1 MVEPP
6 SPLPI
11 LEAEAQ
17 IAGHL
22 RRSNRLVLSAPTG
35 SGKTTQVP
43 QILRRSGAVEG
54 QILVLQ
60 PRRLAAR
67 WVATRVA
74 EELGS
79 PLGEEVGYQTRFESR
94 ISARTRIRFLTE
106 GIFLRLIQHDPLLA
120 GVGAVVLDEFHE
132 RSLAGDLALA
142 LARRLQETHRPELR
156 LVVMSATLETRAV
169 AGHLG
174 CPAVEASGRAYSVET
189 RYLPRPAQ
197 EPVWEQAARALRLL
211 LESGAEGEVLIFMPG
226 GYEIRRTIQ
235 SCQQLRWNEELLFLP
250 LHGSLPA
257 DQQDAALRPAAQR
270 KVIVATNVAETSITI
285 PGVRQVIDSGLA
297 RVHRHDPRRGI
308 NVLMIEA
315 ISQASADQRQGRAGR
330 TAPGT
335 CTRLWSEAE
344 HYARPAH
351 SVPEI
356 QRVDLAETLL
366 QMKEMGLKLGDLQ
379 WLEPPQELAVAR
391 ARRLL
396 QGLGALDE
404 GEDLTPMG
412 RQLAAF
418 PMHPRLSRLLVEAH
432 RRRCLGRA
440 LVWAAILG
448 ERDILVQP
456 LRSQYTQSDEAYPSD
471 LEVREKGFQRAKEA
485 HFEVQACARLGLNAQ
500 ACREVDQVCRQ
511 YRDLCRQAGL
521 SPDSAGQT
529 EELSKCLIAAFYDQV
544 ALRRD
549 PDNLSCAMAGQRRVE
564 LERQSAARPAAM
576 LVAAEVRE
584 VETGGGMRTVLSLAS
599 AIEPEWLE
607 EVEEGRVEVRTET
620 GWNSEARAVEQ
631 REVRSFE
638 GLVYAQ
644 RLLPKTDPAQAAE
657 ILVARIEAGE
667 LVLGRW
673 DQSVEQWL
681 ARARSV
687 AAWFPERG
695 LLAYTAEELGVVLH
709 EIVSGATRYSQ
720 IRERPCLPA
729 LQGAL
734 SWQDQQ
740 FVEQMAPLRLQLSN
754 GHRLKLEYQAG
765 SPPRG
770 RAKIQE
776 LYDVRESPAVASG
789 RQKVLLEI
797 LGPHSRP
804 LQVTADLASFWQNT
818 YPELK
823 KELRRRYPK
832 HEWR

>member
-1 MVEPP
+1 MTAAP
-6 SPLPI
+6 PLPV
-11 LEAEAQ
+11 LEVENE
-17 IAGHL
+17 IAAHL

-43 QILRRSGAVEG
+43 QIIGRCGAVEG

-67 WVATRVA
+67 WVAARVA

-94 ISARTRIRFLTE
+94 TGPRTRIRFLTE
-106 GIFLRLIQHDPLLA
+106 GIFLRLIQTDPELR

-132 RSLAGDLALA
+132 RSLSGDLALA
-142 LARRLQETHRPELR
+142 LTRRVQETQRPDLK

-169 AGHLG
+169 AAHLG
-174 CPAVEASGRAYSVET
+174 CPAIEAGGRAYPVET

-211 LESGAEGEVLIFMPG
+211 LETGAQGEVLIFMPG
-226 GYEIRRTIQ
+226 AHEIRRTLQ
-235 SCQQLRWNEELLFLP
+235 SCQQLRWNEDLLFLP

-257 DQQDAALRPAAQR
+257 QQQDAALRPSPQR
-270 KVIVATNVAETSITI
+270 KVIAATNVAETSITL
-285 PGVRQVIDSGLA
+285 PGIRHVIDSGLA

-308 NVLMIEA
+308 NVLMVEA
-315 ISQASADQRQGRAGR
+315 ISRASADQRQGRAGR

-344 HYARPAH
+344 HRARPSH
-351 SVPEI
+351 STPEI
-356 QRVDLAETLL
+356 QRVDLAEMLL
-366 QMKEMGLKLGDLQ
+366 QLKEMGLEPGEMQ
-379 WLEPPQELAVAR
+379 WLEPPQELALSR

-396 QGLGALDE
+396 SGLGALGESE
-404 GEDLTPMG
+404 GLTPLG

-418 PMHPRLSRLLVEAH
+418 PMHPRLSRFLAEAH
-432 RRRCLGRA
+432 QRSCLGRA
-440 LVWAAILG
+440 LVWAALLSEREIL
-448 ERDILVQP
+448 LSP
-456 LRSQYTQSDEAYPSD
+456 LRPQYTQSEEAYPSD
-471 LEVREKGFQRAKEA
+471 LEVRERGFEKAKQARFEA
-485 HFEVQACARLGLNAQ
+485 QVCAGLGLNAQ

-511 YRDLCRQAGL
+511 FRDLCRQAGWSVGL
-521 SPDSAGQT
+521 SGQT

-549 PDNLSCAMAGQRRVE
+549 PDSLNCAMANQRRVE
-564 LERQSAARPAAM
+564 LDRQSAARAAAM

-584 VETGGGMRTVLSLAS
+584 AETGGGIRTVLSLAS

-607 EVEEGRVEVRTET
+607 EVEAERVEVRTET
-620 GWNSEARAVEQ
+620 AWNPEARAVEQ
-631 REVRSFE
+631 RQVRSFE
-638 GLVYAQ
+638 GLVYEE
-644 RLLPKTDPAQAAE
+644 RLLPRVDLARAAE
-657 ILVARIEAGE
+657 ILVERIEAGE
-667 LVLGRW
+667 LALEKW
-673 DQSVEQWL
+673 DQGVEQWL
-681 ARARSV
+681 ARVRAV

-695 LLAYTAEELGVVLH
+695 LLAYSPEDLRVILH

-720 IRERPCLPA
+720 IRQRPCLPA
-729 LQGAL
+729 VQGAL

-740 FVEQMAPLRLQLSN
+740 FVEQMAPLRLQLAN
-754 GHRLKLEYQAG
+754 GHRLKLEYQTGA
-765 SPPRG
+765 PPRG

-776 LYDVRESPAVASG
+776 LYDVRESPTVAAG
-789 RQKVLLEI
+789 RQRVLLEI
-797 LGPHSRP
+797 LGPHFRP
-804 LQVTADLASFWQNT
+804 LQVTDDLASFWQNT

>member
-1 MVEPP
+1 M
-6 SPLPI
+6 LPI
-11 LEAEAQ
+11 LDAETQIVEA
-17 IAGHL
+17 L

-43 QILRRSGAVEG
+43 QFLGRSGAVAG

-67 WVATRVA
+67 WVASRVA
-74 EELGS
+74 EEVGS

-94 ISARTRIRFLTE
+94 IGPRTCIRFLTE
-106 GIFLRLIQHDPLLA
+106 GIFLRLIQRDPLLS
-120 GVGAVVLDEFHE
+120 GVGAVLLDEFHE

-142 LARRLQETHRPELR
+142 LTRRLQETQRPDLK
-156 LVVMSATLETRAV
+156 LVVMSATLETRTV

-174 CPAVEASGRAYSVET
+174 CPAVEAHGRAFPVET

-197 EPVWEQAARALRLL
+197 EPVWDQAARALRLL
-211 LESGAEGEVLIFMPG
+211 LEGGAEGEVLIFMPG

-257 DQQDAALRPAAQR
+257 DQQDAALRPAPQR

-285 PGVRQVIDSGLA
+285 PGVRHVIDSGLA

-308 NVLMIEA
+308 NVLMIEG

-366 QMKEMGLKLGDLQ
+366 QLKEMGLELEALQ
-379 WLEPPQELAVAR
+379 WLEPPQELAVVR
-391 ARRLL
+391 ALGLL
-396 QGLGALDE
+396 QGLGALDQ
-404 GEDLTPMG
+404 GEVLTPLG

-432 RRRCLGRA
+432 QRGCLGRA
-440 LVWAAILG
+440 LVWAALLG
-448 ERDILVQP
+448 ERDILSQP
-456 LRSQYTQSDEAYPSD
+456 LRPQYIQSDEAYPSD
-471 LEVREKGFQRAKEA
+471 LEVREKGFQRAKQA
-485 HFEVQACARLGLNAQ
+485 RFEGQACASLGLSVQ

-521 SPDSAGQT
+521 SPESAGQT

-549 PDNLSCAMAGQRRVE
+549 PDSLNCAMAGQRRVE
-564 LERQSAARPAAM
+564 LDRQSAARSAQM

-584 VETGGGMRTVLSLAS
+584 VEVSGTVRTVLSLAS

-607 EVEEGRVEVRTET
+607 EVEAERVEVRMET
-620 GWNSEARAVEQ
+620 VWNGEMRAVEE
-631 REVRSFE
+631 REVHSFE

-644 RLLPKTDPAQAAE
+644 RLLPKANPAEAAE

-667 LVLGRW
+667 LVLEKW

-681 ARARSV
+681 ARARCV

-695 LLAYTAEELGVVLH
+695 LLTYTPEELRVILH

-729 LQGAL
+729 VQGAL
-734 SWQDQQ
+734 SWADQQ
-740 FVEQMAPLRLQLSN
+740 FVEQMAPLRLHLSN

-776 LYDVRESPAVASG
+776 LYDVRESPAVANG
-789 RQKVLLEI
+789 RQQVLLEI

-804 LQVTADLASFWQNT
+804 LQITGDLASFWQNT

>member
-1 MVEPP
+1 MTE
-6 SPLPI
+6 SPHLPI
-11 LEAEAQ
+11 LDAEAQ
-17 IAGHL
+17 IAEVM

-43 QILRRSGAVEG
+43 QILGRSGAVQG

-74 EELGS
+74 EEMGS

-94 ISARTRIRFLTE
+94 ISPRTRIRFLTE
-106 GIFLRLIQHDPLLA
+106 GIFLRLIQHDSGLS

-132 RSLAGDLALA
+132 RSLSGDLALA
-142 LARRLQETHRPELR
+142 LTRRLQDTHRPDLK

-174 CPAVEASGRAYSVET
+174 CPAVEAHGRSFPVAT

-211 LESGAEGEVLIFMPG
+211 LEEGAEGEVLIFMPG

-235 SCQQLRWNEELLFLP
+235 ACQQLRWNEELYFLP

-257 DQQDAALRPAAQR
+257 DQQDTALRPAARR

-285 PGVRQVIDSGLA
+285 PGVRHVIDSGLA

-315 ISQASADQRQGRAGR
+315 IGQASADQRQGRAGR

-344 HYARPAH
+344 HHARPAQA
-351 SVPEI
+351 VPEI

-366 QMKEMGLKLGDLQ
+366 QLKEMGLELEGLP
-379 WLEPPQELAVAR
+379 WLEPPQDLAVAR
-391 ARRLL
+391 ALRLL
-396 QGLGALDE
+396 QGLGALD
-404 GEDLTPMG
+404 GKQALTPLG

-440 LVWAAILG
+440 VVWAALLG
-448 ERDILVQP
+448 ERDILTPP
-456 LRSQYTQSDEAYPSD
+456 LRPQYTQSDEAYASD
-471 LEVREKGFQRAKEA
+471 LEVRERGFEKARQAR
-485 HFEVQACARLGLNAQ
+485 FEVQACAALGLNAQ

-529 EELSKCLIAAFYDQV
+529 AELSKCLIAAFYDQV

-564 LERQSAARPAAM
+564 LDRQSAARPASM

-584 VETGGGMRTVLSLAS
+584 VETREGVRTVLSLAS

-607 EVEEGRVEVRTET
+607 EVEAERVVVRTET
-620 GWNSEARAVEQ
+620 VWNSEMRAVEQ
-631 REVRSFE
+631 REVHSFE

-644 RLLPKTDPAQAAE
+644 RVLPKTDPAEAAE
-657 ILVARIEAGE
+657 ILVERIEAGE
-667 LVLGRW
+667 LALERW
-673 DQSVEQWL
+673 DQGVEQWL
-681 ARARSV
+681 ARARAV

-695 LLAYTAEELGVVLH
+695 LLTYTPEEVRVILH

-720 IRERPCLPA
+720 IRERACLPA
-729 LQGAL
+729 VQGAL
-734 SWQDQQ
+734 SWKDQQ
-740 FVEQMAPLRLQLSN
+740 FVEEMAPLRLQLAN

-776 LYDVRESPAVASG
+776 LYEVRQSPAVAGG
-789 RQKVLLEI
+789 RQRVLLEI

>member
-1 MVEPP
+1 M
-6 SPLPI
+6 LPI
-11 LEAEAQ
+11 LEAETQ
-17 IAGHL
+17 IAEHL
-22 RRSNRLVLSAPTG
+22 RHSNRLVLSAPTG

-43 QILRRSGAVEG
+43 QILGRSGVVEG

-106 GIFLRLIQHDPLLA
+106 GIFLRLIQRDPLLS
-120 GVGAVVLDEFHE
+120 GVGAVLLDEFHE

-142 LARRLQETHRPELR
+142 LTCRVQETHRPELR

-169 AGHLG
+169 AAHLG
-174 CPAVEASGRAYSVET
+174 CPAVEASGRAYPVET

-235 SCQQLRWNEELLFLP
+235 SCQQMRWNEELLFLP

-257 DQQDAALRPAAQR
+257 AQQDTALRPAARR

-285 PGVRQVIDSGLA
+285 PGVRHVIDSGLA

-308 NVLMIEA
+308 NVLTIEA
-315 ISQASADQRQGRAGR
+315 ISQASSDQRQGRAGR

-335 CTRLWSEAE
+335 CTRLWSETE

-351 SVPEI
+351 STPEI
-356 QRVDLAETLL
+356 QRVDLAETIL
-366 QMKEMGLKLGDLQ
+366 QLKEMGLEREELQ
-379 WLEPPQELAVAR
+379 WLEPPQELAVVR
-391 ARRLL
+391 ALRLL

-404 GEDLTPMG
+404 GEALTPLG

-418 PMHPRLSRLLVEAH
+418 PMPPRLSRLLVEAH
-432 RRRCLGRA
+432 QRQCLSRA
-440 LVWAAILG
+440 IVWAAILG

-456 LRSQYTQSDEAYPSD
+456 LRSQYTQSEEAYPSD
-471 LEVREKGFQRAKEA
+471 LEVREKGFQKAKQA
-485 HFEVQACARLGLNAQ
+485 GFEVQVCAGLGLNAQ

-521 SPDSAGQT
+521 PPGASGQT

-564 LERQSAARPAAM
+564 LDRQSAARPAQM

-584 VETGGGMRTVLSLAS
+584 VETRDGVRTVLSLAS

-607 EVEEGRVEVRTET
+607 EVEAERVEVWIET
-620 GWNSEARAVEQ
+620 VWNSEARAVEQ
-631 REVRSFE
+631 RELHSFE

-644 RLLPKTDPAQAAE
+644 RVLPKADPALAAE
-657 ILVARIEAGE
+657 ILIGRIEAGE
-667 LVLGRW
+667 LALEKW

-681 ARARSV
+681 TRARCV

-695 LLAYTAEELGVVLH
+695 LLTYTPEEVRVVVY

-720 IRERPCLPA
+720 IRERPCLPVV
-729 LQGAL
+729 QGAL

-765 SPPRG
+765 APPRG

-776 LYDVRESPAVASG
+776 LYDVRESPSVANG

-804 LQVTADLASFWQNT
+804 LQITGDLASFWQNT